1 MGLRFLRP
9 RKLGRL
15 ALLLFAGYLAC
26 GFIAPRLRW
35 ISTRSDAGA
44 NIAEALPLA
53 PAGLRA
59 SGVIHVH
66 THRSHD
72 AVGDE
77 GEVARAALD
86 SDVDFVLL
94 SDHRAADAAAG
105 QWQTPAHFVDGVLI
119 VRGQEVSLGGDV
131 GRVIVFPLD
140 TVLHEWTAGAE
151 ELGRYLRDGDATAI
165 VAHSR
170 SPRDRDSWRPA
181 ATPGIVGWE
190 VFDLADIGRVRLAD
204 PWVVYH
210 LLSLVTSLPIGRGEW
225 SLVRLYRN
233 GFQQPHVAAFDSL
246 YRRAHLTAVGG
257 LDAHPKK
264 RIRGKLVPPY
274 EPFFK
279 SVVNHV
285 ELAMPLPADA
295 AAASAVLAN
304 GIRSGSVFIS
314 LGHTGLARNFV
325 LQLAA
330 PGGSRFGIGRYVT
343 WEPGL
348 YLRAGF
354 WGGPSKGVL
363 YRVVR
368 DGEPMGWIRGPELT
382 WGVSAPGA
390 YRVEAYRYTL
400 RIGPLVWN
408 LRPWIFANPFRV
420 TPPAGE

>member
-1 MGLRFLRP
+1 MTLRFLRP

-15 ALLLFAGYLAC
+15 VLLLIAGYLAI
-26 GFIAPRLRW
+26 GYVAPRLRW
-35 ISTRSDAGA
+35 IPSQRG
-44 NIAEALPLA
+44 AEASLAESLPLA
-53 PAGLRA
+53 PAGVRA

-77 GEVARAALD
+77 GEVAGAALD
-86 SDVDFVLL
+86 SDVDFVMMG
-94 SDHRAADAAAG
+94 DHRAADAPPG
-105 QWQTPAHFVDGVLI
+105 QWQVPAHFVDGVLI
-119 VRGQEVSLGGDV
+119 IRGQEISLGGEV

-140 TVLHEWTAGAE
+140 TVLYDWTAGAD
-151 ELGRYLRDGDATAI
+151 ELGRYLRETSSTAI

-170 SPRDRDSWRPA
+170 SPRARDSWRPA
-181 ATPGIVGWE
+181 ATSGIVGWE
-190 VFDLADIGRVRLAD
+190 VFDLADIGRARLAD

-210 LLSLVTSLPIGRGEW
+210 VLSLATSLPIGRGHW
-225 SLVRLYRN
+225 SLVRLYRK

-246 YRRAHLTAVGG
+246 YQRAHLTALGG

-264 RIRGKLVPPY
+264 RISGQLVPPY

-285 ELAMPLPADA
+285 ELSMPLPADPD
-295 AAASAVLAN
+295 AASAVLAN
-304 GIRSGSVFIS
+304 GIRAGSVFIS
-314 LGHTGLARNFV
+314 MGDTRLARNFV
-325 LQLAA
+325 LQLAV
-330 PGGSRFGIGRYVT
+330 PGGSRFGIGSYVN

-348 YLRAGF
+348 YLRGGF
-354 WGGPSKGVL
+354 WGGPHKGVL

-368 DGEPMGWIRGPELT
+368 DGEPAAWIKGPQLT
-382 WGVSAPGA
+382 WVVAAPGA

-420 TPPAGE
+420 TPPEGD